1 MDIEDHDYLDVIVE
15 TAIFVAVH
23 IQQRHG
29 LTGLEVLELHDHLGP
44 AVKHCLHELVHEVE
58 VFLSLD
64 SRGAQP
70 DVVLVLLQT
79 QVVRAH
85 IQADRQYTM
94 RSYTIEFT

>member
-1 MDIEDHDYLDVIVE
+1 MHIEHHGDLDVIVE
-15 TAIFVAVH
+15 TAIFVAIH
-23 IQQRHG
+23 IQERHG
-29 LTGLEVLELHDHLGP
+29 LAGLEVLELDDHLGP

-58 VFLSLD
+58 VFFALD

-85 IQADRQYTM
+85 IQADR
-94 RSYTIEFT
+94 